1 MTEATRLRIWS
12 LLNET
17 FRDVNQTLHHLPGI
31 KMDCGHYR
39 NEVFPFRAYAEFS
52 VRQRTVVIS
61 VNIQLNVDHFD
72 IWGDIARED
81 GFILQDMMQA
91 SVDGVPGNE
100 ERLIEKSEEFAERC
114 KEEAAVLI
122 AKEFN

>member
-1 MTEATRLRIWS
+1 
-12 LLNET
+12 
-17 FRDVNQTLHHLPGI
+17 
-31 KMDCGHYR
+31 
-39 NEVFPFRAYAEFS
+39 
-52 VRQRTVVIS
+52 VIS
-61 VNIQLNVDHFD
+61 FNIQLNVDLFD